1 VKSTSGFLE
10 LFNNKP
16 QALKR
21 EGAGMGKKEQTEWDL
36 ESVRGIK
43 EWTQGWLGVGLG

>member
-1 VKSTSGFLE
+1 MKG
-10 LFNNKP
+10 
-16 QALKR
+16 

-43 EWTQGWLGVGLG
+43 EWTQG